1 MALVA
6 SPSTVW
12 RDPNVMSATAN
23 TISSIS
29 QPIPISSGA
38 ATAPTN
44 VSVPT
49 PMHPIPT
56 VGSSGGGSSV
66 GSLKSPLHLEN
77 CSPNSAASSSSLDPL
92 RLHSPLEMI
101 RQQHHHQQQQQ
112 PHGQS
117 SITSSNSGGTI
128 LDDDNSDIV
137 CVVCGDKSS
146 GKHYGQFTCEGKNYQ
161 PQMHLMTWYFQAKQ
175 GSCLPFY
182 INYYTI

>member
-1 MALVA
+1 MLLDKMALVA

-29 QPIPISSGA
+29 QPIPISTVAS
-38 ATAPTN
+38 TDPSN

-49 PMHPIPT
+49 PVHAIAG
-56 VGSSGGGSSV
+56 VGSNGSSGSV
-66 GSLKSPLHLEN
+66 GGLKSPLHLEN
-77 CSPNSAASSSSLDPL
+77 CSPNSATSSSSLDPL
-92 RLHSPLEMI
+92 RLHSPLEMM
-101 RQQHHHQQQQQ
+101 RQQHHQQQTHHQP

-137 CVVCGDKSS
+137 CVVCSDKSS
-146 GKHYGQFTCEGKNYQ
+146 GKHYGQFTCEGKDDQ
-161 PQMHLMTWYFQAKQ
+161 KLKQ
-175 GSCLPFY
+175 Y
-182 INYYTI
+182 H

>member
-38 ATAPTN
+38 TAPTS
-44 VSVPT
+44 VSIPT
-49 PMHPIPT
+49 PVHSLNG
-56 VGSSGGGSSV
+56 VGSGGSNI
-66 GSLKSPLHLEN
+66 GGLKSPLHLEN
-77 CSPNSAASSSSLDPL
+77 CSPTSAGSSSSLDPL

-101 RQQHHHQQQQQ
+101 RQHHHQQQQQ
-112 PHGQS
+112 PHGQN

-128 LDDDNSDIV
+128 MDDDNQDIV

-146 GKHYGQFTCEGKNYQ
+146 GKHYGQFTCEGNKN
-161 PQMHLMTWYFQAKQ
+161 
-175 GSCLPFY
+175 S
-182 INYYTI
+182 N